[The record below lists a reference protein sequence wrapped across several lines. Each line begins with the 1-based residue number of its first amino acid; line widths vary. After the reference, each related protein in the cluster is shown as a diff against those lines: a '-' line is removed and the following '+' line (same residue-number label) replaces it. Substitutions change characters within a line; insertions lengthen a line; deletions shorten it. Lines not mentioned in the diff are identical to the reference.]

1 VPSWAASRGA
11 RLALTVAPLLAGG
24 IATLFLI
31 GATKA
36 SPPQGIQ
43 KIKHVIVI
51 MQENRSFDEYFG
63 RYPGADGIPAGV
75 CVADPRPG
83 HSCIKPFHDPSDVNV
98 DAPHSLRATIA
109 DINGGKMDGF
119 VREFVGECREKVNP
133 GCPPGGVMGYK
144 TERDIPNYWAYAR
157 PRRFVLQDRMFEP
170 VGSRS
175 LPAHLFLVSAW
186 SARCAVPKDP
196 ASCTNDIEQGK
207 IEGREGPEFGW
218 TDLTY
223 LLHKHRVSWRYYV
236 GVGAQP
242 GCLASLE
249 CEQGPDKAGRWNP
262 LPEFVTVHENGQL
275 ANIRP
280 AG

>member
-1 VPSWAASRGA
+1 
-11 RLALTVAPLLAGG
+11 
-24 IATLFLI
+24 
-31 GATKA
+31 
-36 SPPQGIQ
+36 
-43 KIKHVIVI
+43 
-51 MQENRSFDEYFG
+51 
-63 RYPGADGIPAGV
+63 
-75 CVADPRPG
+75 
-83 HSCIKPFHDPSDVNV
+83 
-98 DAPHSLRATIA
+98 
-109 DINGGKMDGF
+109 
-119 VREFVGECREKVNP
+119 
-133 GCPPGGVMGYK
+133 MGYK
-144 TERDIPNYWAYAR
+144 TKRDIPNYWAYA
-157 PRRFVLQDRMFEP
+157 RRFVLQDRMFEP